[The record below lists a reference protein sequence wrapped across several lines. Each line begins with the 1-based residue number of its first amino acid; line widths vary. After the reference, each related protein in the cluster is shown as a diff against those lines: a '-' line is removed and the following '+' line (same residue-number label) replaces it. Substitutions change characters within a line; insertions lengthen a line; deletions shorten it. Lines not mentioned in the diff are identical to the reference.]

1 MKIKLLSLLLV
12 PLFGLSIQNQ
22 GTKELTR
29 NSTNQN
35 VIESTLIPEDVEKEI
50 TESVIEVESE
60 TTEEIS
66 SGGSCVEL
74 NDGFGAFIEIEFPDI
89 PSDHTKDDVE
99 DETTASNELMDNIG
113 DVMPGEG
120 FGPLV

>member
-12 PLFGLSIQNQ
+12 PLFGLVIQNQ
-22 GTKELTR
+22 GTNELTASSI
-29 NSTNQN
+29 NEN
-35 VIESTLIPEDVEKEI
+35 VIEPTLILEEFEKEI
-50 TESVIEVESE
+50 TEIVSEVESE
-60 TTEEIS
+60 TTEETS
-66 SGGSCVEL
+66 SGGSSIEL
-74 NDGFGAFIEIEFPDI
+74 NDGFGSFIEIEFPDI
-89 PSDHTKDDVE
+89 PSDHTEDDVE

>member
-12 PLFGLSIQNQ
+12 PLFGLVIQNQ
-22 GTKELTR
+22 GTNELTASSI
-29 NSTNQN
+29 NEN
-35 VIESTLIPEDVEKEI
+35 VIEPTLILEEFEKEI
-50 TESVIEVESE
+50 TEIVSEVESE
-60 TTEEIS
+60 TTEETS
-66 SGGSCVEL
+66 SGGSCIEL
-74 NDGFGAFIEIEFPDI
+74 NDGFGSFIEIEFPDI
-89 PSDHTKDDVE
+89 PSDHTEDDVE